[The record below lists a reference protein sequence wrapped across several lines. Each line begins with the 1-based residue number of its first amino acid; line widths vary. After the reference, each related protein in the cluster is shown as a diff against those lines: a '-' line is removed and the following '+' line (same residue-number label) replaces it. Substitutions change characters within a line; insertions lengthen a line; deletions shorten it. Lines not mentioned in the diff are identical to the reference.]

1 MNIEDLLK
9 SHFFQGFLLATLGI
23 VVGILL
29 LIHLI
34 WSYCYAQICKKAG
47 TQPGVL
53 VWLPILQFISLLRA
67 ARMSGWW
74 FLALFVPLLNVVI
87 GIVWC
92 FKIATARGKSAL
104 VGLLLLL
111 PITNLFAFL
120 YLVFSDGAPDQAPR
134 REKRANGTISLQTT

>member
-1 MNIEDLLK
+1 MPARR
-9 SHFFQGFLLATLGI
+9 GA
-23 VVGILL
+23 VVVVE
-29 LIHLI
+29 
-34 WSYCYAQICKKAG
+34 AG
-47 TQPGVL
+47 TQPGAI

-92 FKIATARGKSAL
+92 FKIAKARGKSAW

-111 PITNLFAFL
+111 PITSFFAFL
-120 YLVFSDGAPDQAPR
+120 YLVFSDRAPGN
-134 REKRANGTISLQTT
+134 EKRATGFISLQAASS